1 MDLTISLAAIITSI
15 SAFSGILGYL
25 LMRAKFLHELNI
37 TKKKEEELARRVYE
51 TAILKEIGDRI
62 GYSLDAVKIIEI
74 ISGSLGKLLPYSTV
88 SHMIFDKANAK
99 IIFICDVAESVSRNF
114 IKDVRSKMLTAVSEM
129 TQKSLQDSEIDESI
143 RGSIIDDQSKEPIRS
158 FCNLPIIISG
168 TLAGIINVSS
178 TQKDLYRDENTEVL
192 YRIAQQASEAVSKLQ
207 EVLENEKSR
216 LSQAVESL
224 SDGLLMIDTSY
235 HLVLVNKKLSQLLG
249 ILPNPSLFD
258 IANALSGKFDLR
270 TAVEETY
277 TTEDSLP
284 TVEIAVKNKVLQVQ
298 ILKVIDKKRHKP
310 AGVVVLFRD
319 ITDAK
324 SLENLREDFTSM
336 IVHELRAPLTN
347 IKSTTGLLKEDS
359 SKMQSDQIQSYL
371 STIDAS
377 SQAMLELVN
386 DLLDVAKIES
396 GKFDVICES
405 GDLGEAIIERVES
418 FKPLASAKNLN
429 LSVQVEEGLPKA
441 YFDKIRIKQVL
452 NNLFSNAIKY
462 TEKGE
467 VRIKAASEIVDGKAV
482 DIIVSIADTG
492 IGIDPEEGEK
502 LFSRFGQLE
511 RGRKIAAVKGS
522 GLGLF
527 IIKGIIEASGGKVWF
542 ESPGEGMGSTFYVT
556 LPFAESVLDQKVDG
570 DRLGSVG
577 FSTQKVVHG

>member
-99 IIFICDVAESVSRNF
+99 IIFTCDVNDSVSRNF
-114 IKDVRSKMLTAVSEM
+114 IKDVRSQMLTAVSEM

-143 RGSIIDDQSKEPIRS
+143 RGSIIDDQSKEQVAS

-207 EVLENEKSR
+207 EILENEKSR

-467 VRIKAASEIVDGKAV
+467 IKVKAASQIIDGEAI
-482 DIIVSIADTG
+482 DIIVSVADTG

-502 LFSRFGQLE
+502 LFSKFGQLE

-527 IIKGIIEASGGKVWF
+527 IIKGIIEASGGKAWF

-556 LPFAESVLDQKVDG
+556 LPFAESISSQKGEVSQS
-570 DRLGSVG
+570 SVG
-577 FSTQKVVHG
+577 FSTQKIAHG